1 MSSTTMKGSAL
12 TDIQQPATVEP
23 EIIAPEFGGYTD
35 VAKTLAVAYPNPSER
50 GLKAFTRQQV
60 HVWWLRRTRN
70 GFPGKYPVT
79 VRGTKRELFRVSEVV
94 SWYEG
99 YVPNAGGRTAASG
112 SQETVI

>member
-1 MSSTTMKGSAL
+1 M
-12 TDIQQPATVEP
+12 EP
-23 EIIAPEFGGYTD
+23 QIVTPEFGGYTD
-35 VAKTLAVAYPNPSER
+35 VAKALAAAYPNPSER

-79 VRGTKRELFRVSEVV
+79 VCGTKRELFRVSEVV

-112 SQETVI
+112 SQSGSEKTAS

>member
-1 MSSTTMKGSAL
+1 M
-12 TDIQQPATVEP
+12 TDIEQSTTVEP
-23 EIIAPEFGGYTD
+23 PATLPEFGGYTV
-35 VAKTLAVAYPNPSER
+35 VAKALAVAYPNPSER

-112 SQETVI
+112 SQKTD

>member
-1 MSSTTMKGSAL
+1 L
-12 TDIQQPATVEP
+12 TDAQQPAVVEP
-23 EIIAPEFGGYTD
+23 AVMTPEFGGYTI
-35 VAKTLAVAYPNPSER
+35 VANALAVAYPNPNER

-60 HVWWLRRTRN
+60 HVWWLRRNRN

-79 VRGTKRELFRVSEVV
+79 VRGTKRELFRVAEVV

-112 SQETVI
+112 SQETVS

>member
-1 MSSTTMKGSAL
+1 MSNTAMKGSAL
-12 TDIQQPATVEP
+12 TDTQQPATVEP
-23 EIIAPEFGGYTD
+23 EIAGPEFGGYTV
-35 VAKTLAVAYPNPSER
+35 VAKALAAAYPNPSER

-94 SWYEG
+94 SWYDG
-99 YVPNAGGRTAASG
+99 YVPSAGGRTAASG
-112 SQETVI
+112 SQKTD